1 MSTPRFSGTLH
12 ERCHTA
18 PVQTEQDRADGG
30 WSSLTAAKGKEMK
43 RGSTSSFDC
52 VIQAIGTSINVS
64 GMFVTSASARRQQYL
79 SLLGGEALKFTPLRP
94 GQGLWFCA
102 VEEIH
107 RDSWSDSLISWEGF
121 TVLVWYIQWKSYC
134 MLSVEQIIIIRIP
147 CTYLC
152 SLQTVYPGLNLYAMY
167 AKKRWL
173 SFSEI
178 RAAV

>member
-12 ERCHTA
+12 ETLHHTA

-64 GMFVTSASARRQQYL
+64 GMFVTSASARRQH
-79 SLLGGEALKFTPLRP
+79 LLGGEALKFTPLRP

-107 RDSWSDSLISWEGF
+107 RDSWSDPFIS
-121 TVLVWYIQWKSYC
+121 
-134 MLSVEQIIIIRIP
+134 
-147 CTYLC
+147 
-152 SLQTVYPGLNLYAMY
+152 
-167 AKKRWL
+167 
-173 SFSEI
+173 
-178 RAAV
+178 